1 LQLPCQPWRS
11 PPWSTCSLGALLD
24 APCGQGRSA
33 STASAWRSS
42 FLCRSAWCRVLLLS
56 LPPSSSE
63 PSCSPC
69 WIASSLEPRWTLP
82 VVEVNRPPGHPRSLR
97 ANASPGQLA
106 CLPRPLSAQPRL
118 LPAIHRNPPRPLLV
132 GAKPTPGGPRSRPP
146 SAQLSG
152 GRPPRQRQSRP
163 ALLASHPARSSP
175 MGGWADDGPA
185 QISDG

>member
-1 LQLPCQPWRS
+1 MQLPCQPWRS

-82 VVEVNRPPGHPRSLR
+82 VVEVNRPPLPAPGRCAAAPSGHPRSLRANASPGQLARFAAAPPRHPRSLR

-132 GAKPTPGGPRSRPP
+132 GARPSCFMP
-146 SAQLSG
+146 D
-152 GRPPRQRQSRP
+152 
-163 ALLASHPARSSP
+163 SSTLRLTHVFH
-175 MGGWADDGPA
+175 G
-185 QISDG
+185 